1 MYGKSEIIRHG
12 NNAGGKGVG
21 DGSAPQGSACTGRE
35 APQEKAL
42 NDILDAIL
50 AMKCDTSAL
59 TDDYI
64 TETAQKLAAEKG
76 ESITLY
82 EAIALSQIKR
92 AIDGDTKAATFVR
105 DSAGDKPLDRSE
117 VTNMETI
124 TDADRRMMENISKRL
139 GIE

>member
-1 MYGKSEIIRHG
+1 MEVRRKGQLAQAEKRHR
-12 NNAGGKGVG
+12 K
-21 DGSAPQGSACTGRE
+21 
-35 APQEKAL
+35 KAL

-64 TETAQKLAAEKG
+64 TETAEKG